1 MISANFFF
9 KTIDKLKFLT
19 AEKLIGRNIQKYVNE
34 LDKYFSINWKIRK
47 EIHKNKLINFIK
59 YSYQNVPY
67 YNNILSENLVK
78 NIEKDIKYIS
88 DIPFINKE
96 IIKINSK
103 KQLSH
108 KRDL

>member
-59 YSYQNVPY
+59 YS
-67 YNNILSENLVK
+67 
-78 NIEKDIKYIS
+78 
-88 DIPFINKE
+88 
-96 IIKINSK
+96 
-103 KQLSH
+103 
-108 KRDL
+108 